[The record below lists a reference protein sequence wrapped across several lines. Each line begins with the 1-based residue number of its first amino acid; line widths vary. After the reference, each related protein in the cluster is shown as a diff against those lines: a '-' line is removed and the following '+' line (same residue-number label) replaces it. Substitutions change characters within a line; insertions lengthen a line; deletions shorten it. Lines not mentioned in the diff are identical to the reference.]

1 MFIDVLQIDSK
12 IDNEQDWIKEFQLTH
27 PVKMEDLPDMQQNRN
42 ANLRHIAGYMIMLM
56 IVSV

>member
-1 MFIDVLQIDSK
+1 
-12 IDNEQDWIKEFQLTH
+12 
-27 PVKMEDLPDMQQNRN
+27 MEDLPDMQQNRN

>member
-12 IDNEQDWIKEFQLTH
+12 IDNEQDWIKEFQQTH